1 MQDVVR
7 AQRELRII
15 GTPSFC
21 FSFTSDEFDIYHLN
35 DAMRKR
41 GWRLNG
47 QQYPNAVH
55 MAVTRPQTQ
64 DGVLEA
70 WEDDIPAAVA
80 YANEHRGEPAQSSS
94 IYGGRAGADAGDHR
108 EDQLGRDLVCS
119 TPTSR
124 CRQSSPGSHRDVT
137 GKPPTVQSACLR
149 FEASESIAPGGCKC
163 QFPVANY

>member
-7 AQRELRII
+7 AEPELRII
-15 GTPSFC
+15 GNPSFC
-21 FSFTSDEFDIYHLN
+21 FSFTSDVFDIYHVN
-35 DAMRKR
+35 DAMRQR

-70 WEDDIPAAVA
+70 WSRDIPEAVA

-94 IYGGRAGADAGDHR
+94 VYGGALAPTPEITAKINAGVTALLD
-108 EDQLGRDLVCS
+108 
-119 TPTSR
+119 TY
-124 CRQSSPGSHRDVT
+124 QSV
-137 GKPPTVQSACLR
+137 PP
-149 FEASESIAPGGCKC
+149 EA
-163 QFPVANY
+163 